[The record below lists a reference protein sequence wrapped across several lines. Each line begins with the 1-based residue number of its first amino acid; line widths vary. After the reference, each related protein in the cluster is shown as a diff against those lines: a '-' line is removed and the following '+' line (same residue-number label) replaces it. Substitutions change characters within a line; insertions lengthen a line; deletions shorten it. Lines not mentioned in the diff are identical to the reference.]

1 MPGISGH
8 FWVGGGERKDAPVRS
23 QCIRT
28 DGKTHSVWARIS
40 HLERHGG
47 RVRSEIALVV
57 VHVAE
62 VVTRPGGNGIVAADD
77 TVQRGRGHGRLPG
90 KMGWSETVNE
100 RKETGR
106 R

>member
-1 MPGISGH
+1 MHECHFKVSNHGSGI
-8 FWVGGGERKDAPVRS
+8 RA
-23 QCIRT
+23 
-28 DGKTHSVWARIS
+28 
-40 HLERHGG
+40 
-47 RVRSEIALVV
+47 EIALVV